1 MTRSAFGRAVAIA
14 IPLLVAA
21 AAAWGIWPRSAS
33 SAAPSA
39 APVTRPASCV
49 ALPARF
55 TGVALPGPQSLTL
68 PRFTQ
73 ESGMRPQVLE
83 YYSKFSY
90 GFIAGPAVTAESAGA
105 VPLLQWIPPHY
116 DLLSQIAAGKFD
128 SYIRQFARSVS
139 SFGCPLM
146 LSFGH
151 EFNGP
156 WWPWGVG
163 HQPATSFVAAWRH
176 IHDVFNANGAR
187 NVLWVWNPNIIT
199 DPGVAKP
206 APWWPGAAYV
216 NMVALDGYYWDT
228 SSTFSE
234 VFTSSI
240 ASVRQF
246 SDKLMFIAETGV
258 DPGSGMA
265 GRVTDVFDGAARSG
279 LTGIVYF
286 DIPGNRDWRL
296 ERNPAALA
304 AFRTASRE

>member
-14 IPLLVAA
+14 IPLLVVA

-39 APVTRPASCV
+39 AAVTRPASCA

-68 PRFTQ
+68 PKFTQ

-90 GFIAGPAVTAESAGA
+90 GFIAGPATTAESAGA
-105 VPLLQWIPPHY
+105 IPLLQWIPPHY

-156 WWPWGVG
+156 WWPWGEA
-163 HQPATSFVAAWRH
+163 HQPATAFVAAWRH
-176 IHDVFNANGAR
+176 IHDLFAASGVR
-187 NVLWVWNPNIIT
+187 NVIWVWNPNVLN
-199 DPGVAKP
+199 DPGVVKP

-216 NMVALDGYYWDT
+216 NMVALDGYFWNAST
-228 SSTFSE
+228 SFTD
-234 VFTSSI
+234 VFASSI
-240 ASVRQF
+240 VSVRQL
-246 SDKLMFIAETGV
+246 SNKPIFIAETGAY
-258 DPGSGMA
+258 PGQGMA
-265 GRVTDVFDGAARSG
+265 GRLTAIFDGAARSG

-286 DIPGNRDWRL
+286 DLRGNRDWRL
-296 ERNPAALA
+296 ELNPAALA
-304 AFRTASRE
+304 AFRTDSRE